1 MRKVALFVSAL
12 LIGTSL
18 LESCK
23 EEERTVTEAAE
34 HYYGYLV
41 KGDVDHYLQGLAD
54 YDSLPEDYRSQLRDM
69 HLQFLENEKK
79 VRGGLASVKSL
90 RDTLVDDSHAFV
102 FLEVAYG
109 DSTREQISLPL
120 VLTAKG
126 WRLR

>member
-1 MRKVALFVSAL
+1 M
-12 LIGTSL
+12 
-18 LESCK
+18 
-23 EEERTVTEAAE
+23 
-34 HYYGYLV
+34 